1 MKKKKIDKIQT
12 WLRFRVKYLF
22 ISKII
27 YKKIFLRLLNK
38 ISKLFFGARE
48 ILGLYEEN
56 FFAQSILRKLP
67 LYIIEELYRTILTIL
82 LIQRFLLI
90 CNCNNLLQP

>member
-56 FFAQSILRKLP
+56 FFARFRTLGIDFKKTASLHNRRTLP
-67 LYIIEELYRTILTIL
+67 YDSYDPINSKILTYL
-82 LIQRFLLI
+82 
-90 CNCNNLLQP
+90 